1 MNTLTKVEKYMQLVL
16 AKDSEIWEDMCAN
29 GYVELGD
36 CYTLGDDDNEK
47 CIELDYVAKT
57 KIVTL
62 VGREPR
68 CHVDVGVVYVAKDG
82 TVWVNSDDFDEYFC

>member
-1 MNTLTKVEKYMQLVL
+1 MNTLAKVEKYMQLVL
-16 AKDSEIWEDMCAN
+16 VKDSEIWEDMCAN
-29 GYVELGD
+29 GYAELGD

-62 VGREPR
+62 VGRENR
-68 CHVDVGVVYVAKDG
+68 CHVVVGVVYVAKDG
-82 TVWVNSDDFDEYFC
+82 TVWFNSDDFEEYFC